1 MSQAPITV
9 TGNITHDPELVFTG
23 QSTAKLAFS
32 IAVNHYWND
41 TSGERQE
48 RTSFFNAVAWKLLAE
63 DAANVLQKGM
73 RVVVTGR
80 LEQRTYQDKEGKD
93 RQTVEIVVEDI
104 GASVRGLAS
113 VERKAPSSNGQKQAP
128 AAKGA
133 QNRPAPARQAAA
145 RQASVLVEDE
155 EPF

>member
-9 TGNITHDPELVFTG
+9 TGNLTHDPELIFTNNG
-23 QSTAKLAFS
+23 TAKLGFS
-32 IAVNHYWND
+32 IAVNYFWND
-41 TSGERQE
+41 AEGERQE
-48 RTSFFNAVAWKLLAE
+48 RTSFFNAVAWKQLAE

-93 RQTVEIVVEDI
+93 RQIVEIVVEDI

-113 VERKAPSSNGQKQAP
+113 LERKQSAGKVGNATKPVQA
-128 AAKGA
+128 KK
-133 QNRPAPARQAAA
+133 PAPRQQAA
-145 RQASVLVEDE
+145 LIEEDE
-155 EPF
+155 PF

>member
-1 MSQAPITV
+1 MSQSPITV
-9 TGNITHDPELVFTG
+9 VGNITHDPELVFTSNG
-23 QSTAKLAFS
+23 NTAKLGFS
-32 IAVNHYWND
+32 IAVNSFWND
-41 TSGERQE
+41 AQGERQE
-48 RTSFFNAVAWKLLAE
+48 RTSFFNAVAWKQLAE

-93 RQTVEIVVEDI
+93 RQIVEIVVEDI

-113 VERKAPSSNGQKQAP
+113 VERKQAGNGKVGNATKP
-128 AAKGA
+128 VNAAKK
-133 QNRPAPARQAAA
+133 PAPRQTATVA
-145 RQASVLVEDE
+145 EDD